1 MNRRAW
7 FLSSPWLVAVALAA
21 TACGEDDSQNVSG
34 RRQSPAV
41 LLITLDTTRAD
52 RLGAYGSARGAT
64 PALDA
69 LAERSVVFE
78 RAYAVAP
85 MTLPAHA
92 SLFTG
97 RLPTRTGVRWNG
109 EQRLP
114 DSAADMPTL
123 AERLRRAGYATG
135 AFVSA
140 SVLDRAFGLDRGF
153 ERYDDAV
160 GEAVAGPGGVW
171 KAERPA
177 RETLSRALAWL
188 AEQAPGRPVF
198 LWVHLFEPHDPYLPP
213 APFATRFADDPY
225 TGELA
230 ATDEAL
236 ATLLEHARFRRESQ
250 AIVSVIGDHGE
261 SLGEHGEATHG
272 ILLHEATLHVP
283 WILAAP
289 GIPPRRLGAL
299 VSQVDLAPTLLAL
312 AGAAPLAE
320 ASALDGIDLSSAMR
334 GAATGL
340 HSRTLY
346 AESLYANALYGWA
359 PLRSTRRGSY
369 KWVAGARG
377 ELYDFVADPGETRD
391 LRASLPAETGALE
404 RALAEIRARER
415 FAGAG
420 AAAGVAV
427 DAALA
432 ASLRSLGYLSAAAP
446 GRESAATDDPRDRI
460 ALHERLR
467 AIDAQG
473 QSGDL
478 RGAERALDELF
489 AADPRNRLLREVVE
503 RQLRSGISQLDGGQA
518 AVPASP
524 SHPANPETLE
534 NAASAAALRVRLA
547 QLVTLDG
554 RRDEA
559 RALLEAAAQ
568 PPADRETQTVA
579 HLSLAA
585 LALGERRFADAESRA
600 RAAIALSPRSAA
612 AQNTLAIALDDLG
625 RLEEAETAYRR
636 ALALDPTL
644 YRSELNLALLLAAEP
659 ARRGEAAEHLRRFL
673 AAAPPGDP
681 RTPEARAFLARLSPG
696 DAGGG

>member
-1 MNRRAW
+1 MTRRA
-7 FLSSPWLVAVALAA
+7 FRLSSPWLVAAALAA
-21 TACGEDDSQNVSG
+21 AACGDDDATHGSG
-34 RRQSPAV
+34 QRQPPAV

-52 RLGAYGSARGAT
+52 RLGAYGSTSGAT
-64 PALDA
+64 PFLDA
-69 LAERSVVFE
+69 LAARSVVFE

-114 DSAADMPTL
+114 DAAADLPTL
-123 AERLRRAGYATG
+123 AERLRGAGYATG

-153 ERYDDAV
+153 ERYDDEV
-160 GEAVAGPGGVW
+160 GEAVAGPGGAW

-177 RETLSRALAWL
+177 RETLARALAWL
-188 AEQAPGRPVF
+188 AEQRSGRPVF

-213 APFATRFADDPY
+213 APFDSRFADDPY
-225 TGELA
+225 SGEIA
-230 ATDEAL
+230 ATDAAL
-236 ATLLEHARFRRESQ
+236 ARLLEHPRFRREAE

-283 WILAAP
+283 WLLAAP
-289 GIPPRRLGAL
+289 GIPPRRLGGL

-334 GAATGL
+334 GAADGGR
-340 HSRTLY
+340 SRTLY
-346 AESLYANALYGWA
+346 AESLYASALYGWA

-369 KWVAGARG
+369 KWVAGTRG
-377 ELYDFVADPGETRD
+377 ELYDIDADPGETRD
-391 LRASLPAETGALE
+391 LRVTQPAEAGALE
-404 RALAEIRARER
+404 RALAEIRARETL
-415 FAGAG
+415 AG
-420 AAAGVAV
+420 AAAAPLPM

-432 ASLRSLGYLSAAAP
+432 ASLRSLGYLSAGAP
-446 GRESAATDDPRDRI
+446 GSESAAAEDPRDRI

-467 AIDAQG
+467 ALDAQW

-503 RQLRSGISQLDGGQA
+503 RQLRGAIAQLDGGHA
-518 AVPASP
+518 AAPASA
-524 SHPANPETLE
+524 ANPDTLE
-534 NAASAAALRVRLA
+534 NAATAGALRVRLA
-547 QLVTLDG
+547 HLVALDG
-554 RRDEA
+554 RRAEA
-559 RALLEAAAQ
+559 RELLEAAALS
-568 PPADRETQTVA
+568 PAERETQTLA
-579 HLSLAA
+579 HLSLAT
-585 LALGERRFADAESRA
+585 LALGERRFAEAESRA
-600 RAAIALSPRSAA
+600 RAALALSPQSAA
-612 AQNTLAIALDDLG
+612 AQHTLAIALDDLG
-625 RLEEAETAYRR
+625 RIAEAEAAYRS
-636 ALALDPTL
+636 ALALDPAL
-644 YRSELNLALLLAAEP
+644 YRCELNLAMLLAAQPE
-659 ARRGEAAEHLRRFL
+659 RRGEAAQHLRRFL
-673 AAAPPGDP
+673 AGAPPDDP
-681 RTPEARAFLARLSPG
+681 RAPEARAVLARLSPDG
-696 DAGGG
+696 RGGG

>member
-1 MNRRAW
+1 MTRRAW
-7 FLSSPWLVAVALAA
+7 RLSSPWLVVVALAA
-21 TACGEDDSQNVSG
+21 TACGEDEVTHGSG
-34 RRQSPAV
+34 QRQPPAV

-52 RLGAYGSARGAT
+52 RLGAYGSSSGAT
-64 PALDA
+64 PVLDA
-69 LAERSVVFE
+69 LAARSVVFE

-114 DSAADMPTL
+114 DAAADLPTL
-123 AERLRRAGYATG
+123 AERLRGAGYATG

-153 ERYDDAV
+153 ERYDDEV
-160 GEAVAGPGGVW
+160 GEAVAGPGGAW

-188 AEQAPGRPVF
+188 AEQTSGRPVF

-213 APFATRFADDPY
+213 APFDSRFADDPY
-225 TGELA
+225 SGEIA

-236 ATLLEHARFRRESQ
+236 ARLLEHPRFRRGAE

-289 GIPPRRLGAL
+289 RIAPRRLGGL
-299 VSQVDLAPTLLAL
+299 VSQVDVAPTLLAL

-320 ASALDGIDLSSAMR
+320 AGALDGIDLSPGMH
-334 GAATGL
+334 GAADGGR
-340 HSRTLY
+340 SRTLY
-346 AESLYANALYGWA
+346 AESLYASALYGWA

-377 ELYDFVADPGETRD
+377 ELYDIVADPGETRD
-391 LRASLPAETGALE
+391 LRATRPAEAGALE
-404 RALAEIRARER
+404 RALAEIRARETP
-415 FAGAG
+415 AG
-420 AAAGVAV
+420 AAAAPLPM

-446 GRESAATDDPRDRI
+446 GSESAAAEDPRDRI

-467 AIDAQG
+467 ALDAQW

-503 RQLRSGISQLDGGQA
+503 RQLRGAIAQLDGGHVA
-518 AVPASP
+518 APASP
-524 SHPANPETLE
+524 ANLETLE
-534 NAASAAALRVRLA
+534 NAATAGALRVRLA
-547 QLVTLDG
+547 HLVALDG
-554 RRDEA
+554 RRGEA
-559 RALLEAAAQ
+559 RKLLEAAAQ
-568 PPADRETQTVA
+568 PSADRETQALA
-579 HLSLAA
+579 HLSLAT
-585 LALGERRFADAESRA
+585 LALGERRFAEAESRA
-600 RAAIALSPRSAA
+600 RAALALSPQSAA
-612 AQNTLAIALDDLG
+612 AQHTLALALDGLG
-625 RLEEAETAYRR
+625 RLGEAEAAYRS
-636 ALALDPTL
+636 ALALDPAL
-644 YRSELNLALLLAAEP
+644 YPCELNLAMLLAAQPE
-659 ARRGEAAEHLRRFL
+659 RRGEAAQHVRRFL
-673 AAAPPGDP
+673 AGAPPGDP
-681 RTPEARAFLARLSPG
+681 RAPEARAALARLSPDG
-696 DAGGG
+696 RGGG